1 MKFTYLGH
9 ACFMIENNNHQLL
22 FDPFITPNPLIE
34 NFDLNQLNPNYILIS
49 HGHEDH
55 LADAETIAKKNNSKI
70 ISNYEIVTWYGAKGV
85 EGHPMNHGGKWSFDF
100 GTVKYVNAIH
110 SSGLPDGSYG
120 GQPGG
125 FILDF
130 DGKIIYYSGDTALF
144 SDMQLF
150 GEQYKIDLA
159 VLPIGDNFTMGIE
172 DAVLAAKK
180 LNCKKVIGVHFNT
193 FPYIEINKQEAINQF
208 NSNGIE
214 LILLNIEESIN
225 I

>member
-9 ACFMIENNNHQLL
+9 ACFMIENSNHQLL

-34 NFDLNQLNPNYILIS
+34 NFDLNRLKPNYILIS

-85 EGHPMNHGGKWSFDF
+85 DGHPMNHGGKWNFDF

-130 DGKIIYYSGDTALF
+130 DGKTIYYSGDTALF

-150 GEQYKIDLA
+150 GEQYTIDLA

-208 NSNGIE
+208 SSNGIE